1 MTNVFLYYLELTL
14 EKKGQSLLFGMKEG
28 VGQDCN
34 FLF

>member
-1 MTNVFLYYLELTL
+1 MTNVISLLFAL
-14 EKKGQSLLFGMKEG
+14 EKKGQSLLEWREG